1 MTSPQHISAA
11 DVRSG
16 KVSLKPKKAK
26 YGNKPVVIDG
36 RRYASELEATHC
48 LKLIERE
55 EKGEIGGLELQRRF
69 KILGNNGE
77 VICVYV
83 ADAAFWDHK
92 EDRFRVLDFK
102 GFETEVFKLKR
113 KMMRALKGI
122 DVEVVR

>member
-1 MTSPQHISAA
+1 MAGQETISAA
-11 DVRSG
+11 DLRSG
-16 KVSLKPKKAK
+16 KVNLAPKKSK
-26 YGNKPVVIDG
+26 YGNKPVVVDG
-36 RRYASELEATHC
+36 RRYASELEAAHC
-48 LKLIERE
+48 LKLIARE

-102 GFETEVFKLKR
+102 GMETEVFKLKR
-113 KMMRALKGI
+113 KMMRALNGI
-122 DVEVVR
+122 EIEVIR